1 MTTTNNII
9 LKNKFMQYT
18 VLTSSRFEDLIK
30 QVNDLI
36 EKGWIPQGGFC
47 ESGNGA
53 IYHFSQA
60 MIKK

>member
-1 MTTTNNII
+1 
-9 LKNKFMQYT
+9 MQYT
-18 VLTSSRFEDLIK
+18 VLTAFRFEDLIK

-47 ESGNGA
+47 ESSNGA